1 MTDEQIN
8 IAVAESS
15 GWYPHPDND
24 KREQKF
30 WTYGGGGY
38 GLPNGCD
45 RRAAADPPIHYGQ
58 WEDVPRL
65 PDYCNDLN
73 VMHEAL
79 QTLISTEQQ
88 NQYINNIAEVC
99 WADVSRG
106 NNQVVFNQL
115 TSTAR
120 QQAEAF
126 LKVIGKWEE

>member
-8 IAVAESS
+8 QLIAEYCK
-15 GWYPHPDND
+15 WKPTTD
-24 KREQKF
+24 
-30 WTYGGGGY
+30 GGICWDANGNAIIAP
-38 GLPNGCD
+38 PNY
-45 RRAAADPPIHYGQ
+45 A
-58 WEDVPRL
+58 
-65 PDYCNDLN
+65 NDLN
-73 VMHEAL
+73 AIHEAL

-126 LKVIGKWEE
+126 LKTIGKWEE